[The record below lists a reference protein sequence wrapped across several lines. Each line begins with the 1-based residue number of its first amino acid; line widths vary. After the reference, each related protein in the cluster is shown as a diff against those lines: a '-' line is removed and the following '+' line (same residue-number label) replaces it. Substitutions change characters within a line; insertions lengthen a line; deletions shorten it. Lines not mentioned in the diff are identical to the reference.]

1 MPRRQLP
8 APDAGDLQPSW
19 CRLWLWVQKHRQS
32 LANLIGQTRS
42 KDKNIAEKLVQAEA
56 SLEPMLEQVL
66 QELSWSQ
73 SNDLLMRAYICL
85 IELERRA
92 SNKVEQHW
100 DENGKVNL
108 DNETYV
114 LLSPLRHTARVG
126 SDKERFALSDELAID
141 GTLGLRFR
149 WVKTPYGQDIVR
161 KRITELADF
170 QGKSSVCVAM
180 APFASHRDMHW
191 AAFPDDA
198 NELNSRVPMRCGGS
212 IDKDAMAAR
221 LDSILRT
228 AWDASAHV
236 LLLPELV
243 VDDDLLQHCKR
254 WLETHNLRAPRLRL
268 VVAGSRHCHEGE
280 NFANRCTVLDAAG
293 DVLWEQDKRSH
304 FVIDQ
309 PDALQTLFPGSEMA
323 KVFEPTSLG
332 KTITVAETEIGRLLT
347 PICLDYLKG
356 DLWDE
361 LGADM
366 YLVPAMSGNLSRFV
380 DQAKAMGGRH
390 GAASFVCNAQDSAT
404 EEKCRLAY
412 LPLKTQPLIQRL
424 PSPSEI
430 TPPLFTVEVC
440 PGQVFSNTPIGS
452 QPLKP

>member
-19 CRLWLWVQKHRQS
+19 CRLWLWIQEHRQS
-32 LANLIGQTRS
+32 LADLLGRTRS
-42 KDKNIAEKLVQAEA
+42 A
-56 SLEPMLEQVL
+56 SLDVKLARAATSLESTLKKVL
-66 QELSWSQ
+66 KEISASP
-73 SNDLLMRAYICL
+73 SDDLLMRAYVCL
-85 IELERRA
+85 VELERQA
-92 SNKVEQHW
+92 SSKVERLW
-100 DENGKVNL
+100 GENGKVNL
-108 DNETYV
+108 DDETYV
-114 LLSPLRHTARVG
+114 LLPPLRHTARVG
-126 SDKERFALSDELAID
+126 SDKEHFALGDELAID
-141 GTLGLRFR
+141 GALHLRFR
-149 WVKTPYGQDIVR
+149 WVKTPHGQDIVR
-161 KRITELADF
+161 QRIAELADF
-170 QGKSSVCVAM
+170 QDKSSVCVAM
-180 APFASHRDMHW
+180 APFANHRDMHW
-191 AAFPDDA
+191 AASPDDA
-198 NELNSRVPMRCGGS
+198 KGLDFRVPMRCDGS
-212 IDKDAMAAR
+212 IDKNTMAAR

-280 NFANRCTVLDAAG
+280 NFANRCTVLDEAG
-293 DVLWEQDKRSH
+293 GVLWEQDKRSH

-309 PDALQTLFPGSEMA
+309 PEALQTLFPGSEMA

-347 PICLDYLKG
+347 PICLDYIEG

-390 GAASFVCNAQDSAT
+390 GAASFVCNAQDSAA

-430 TPPLFTVEVC
+430 TPPLFTVEVR
-440 PGQVFSNTPIGS
+440 
-452 QPLKP
+452 LK